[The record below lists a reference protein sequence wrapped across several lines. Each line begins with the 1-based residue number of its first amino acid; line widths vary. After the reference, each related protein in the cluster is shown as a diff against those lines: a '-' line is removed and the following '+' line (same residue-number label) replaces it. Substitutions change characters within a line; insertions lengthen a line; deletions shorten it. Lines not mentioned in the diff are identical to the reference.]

1 MLRYPRET
9 ASIFPSTCLSLSFS
23 YSLPFLSPFYWLLVP
38 SLVALFFHSDK
49 LETAAFCP
57 IVSHFFP
64 SSELSCSSARFPR
77 ARPFARTSSSRD
89 RRVFSSL
96 SIPLSVYIS
105 LSVSLVDE
113 RSSRSNALEMN
124 HAGLDGRVRMY
135 RVPGKAAF
143 LRRLEKEKERSLPR
157 ARMPRSFARSGRNLS
172 KSDFKDGR
180 RASIPLFVIVVREIL
195 RAVFLDQF
203 PGIMIK
209 DHFWNNSFLKSIRIV
224 VSWIF

>member
-1 MLRYPRET
+1 MKRL
-9 ASIFPSTCLSLSFS
+9 PSFLPLVSLS

>member
-9 ASIFPSTCLSLSFS
+9 ASIFPSTCLSLSLS

-96 SIPLSVYIS
+96 SVYIS
-105 LSVSLVDE
+105 LSVFGRQ

-224 VSWIF
+224 VFRIF

>member
-1 MLRYPRET
+1 MKRL
-9 ASIFPSTCLSLSFS
+9 PSFLPLVSLS

-180 RASIPLFVIVVREIL
+180 RASIPLFVIVVTEIL

-224 VSWIF
+224 VFRIF